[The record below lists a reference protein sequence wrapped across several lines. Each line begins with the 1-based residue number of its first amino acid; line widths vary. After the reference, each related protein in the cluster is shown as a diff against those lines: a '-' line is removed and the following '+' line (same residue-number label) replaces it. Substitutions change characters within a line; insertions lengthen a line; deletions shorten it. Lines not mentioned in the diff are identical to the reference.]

1 MTDLADD
8 AYRRLLVLRCQVGDR
23 GAFEELVRHAQPRLE
38 RFLRKMLTGEAN
50 VDDVIQDVWMDVLRG
65 IGRLSDPAALLPW
78 LYRIAH
84 NRAFSMLRRRRP
96 MAVIDDDD
104 VQAPGEETSF
114 TFEDRQAVHA
124 AMDQLAAEHREV
136 LLLRFMEDLS
146 YEEIA
151 EVTGCQLGT
160 VRSRIHNAKRQ
171 LRRILEKAGQP

>member
-1 MTDLADD
+1 MTDSADD
-8 AYRRLLVLRCQVGDR
+8 VYRRLLVLRCQVGDR

-38 RFLRKMLTGEAN
+38 RFLRKMLSGEAN
-50 VDDVIQDVWMDVLRG
+50 VDDVIQEVWMDVLRG

-96 MAVIDDDD
+96 MGMIDDD
-104 VQAPGEETSF
+104 VQSPADETSF
-114 TFEDRQAVHA
+114 TIEDRQAVHA
-124 AMDQLAAEHREV
+124 AMDQLVPEHREV

-151 EVTGCQLGT
+151 NVTGCQLGT

-171 LRRILEKAGQP
+171 LRRILEKAGHT